1 MSETWTVEWGYTPAD
16 FFPRSFSQCVAGQWF
31 QVGRGCVKATI
42 DTAHQEWSES
52 LPDALHGVVLWMF
65 QRQQV
70 RNYRQF
76 ELLHYTVQH
85 VAEDG
90 STSWSTSHAGVLTMS
105 GDLATCHLA
114 SNGNPVQGGLSPGGS
129 QEERLILASIS
140 RDMVSDAVLCKML
153 NSLGRA
159 IDDQANELVH
169 LYEIRD
175 ALRKRFDGEAKAR
188 PALGV
193 SSTDWKRLGRLANDY
208 ALRQGR
214 HRGEH
219 AGELRDA
226 TPDELEQARSIA
238 RDMIDAYIRYLER
251 SSAGEDG

>member
-31 QVGRGCVKATI
+31 QVGRGCVKAPV
-42 DTAHQEWSES
+42 DTLRREWSES
-52 LPDALHGVVLWMF
+52 LPDALQPVVLWMF
-65 QRQQV
+65 QRQQAL
-70 RNYRQF
+70 NYRRF
-76 ELLHYTVQH
+76 RLSHYSVEHVTENGKVYRTIRIYDTVVTSDD
-85 VAEDG
+85 VAVRLITPDG
-90 STSWSTSHAGVLTMS
+90 S
-105 GDLATCHLA
+105 
-114 SNGNPVQGGLSPGGS
+114 PVQGAPGPGGGEEQRVELSSVS
-129 QEERLILASIS
+129 QDLVADPVLSAILS
-140 RDMVSDAVLCKML
+140 
-153 NSLGRA
+153 SLGRA

-175 ALRKRFDGEAKAR
+175 ALKTRFEGEVKAYS
-188 PALGV
+188 ALGV

-208 ALRQGR
+208 PLRQGR

-238 RDMIDAYIRYLER
+238 KGLISAYVKFLETR
-251 SSAGEDG
+251 SSSSAS